1 MSFSASLLLGAL
13 LGAAYSAAALLVA
26 QKARQLEVNHAIRV
40 VLGGMLIR
48 MVVMLVAFAAILA
61 TVAVH
66 RGGLVLG
73 LGIVFLIGLV
83 LEVLFVL
90 PRPRAEA

>member
-13 LGAAYSAAALLVA
+13 LGAAYAAAALLGA
-26 QKARQLEVNHAIRV
+26 QKARTLEPNHALRV

-48 MVVMLVAFAAILA
+48 MVLMLVAFGAILA

-73 LGIVFLIGLV
+73 LGVVFVIGLI